1 VKGVTRIGGRTLG
14 IALAIATL
22 AAARALALDPP
33 TRNPY
38 FTSKGS
44 WGQPYDDMWAFHEIG
59 LTSGSD
65 SAWRLLPGK
74 LEPVTIAVIDT
85 GLDWDHLDISWDNI
99 WRNPRA
105 QGDKVPAREG
115 YEDDLIG
122 WDFVAGNN
130 HPWDYD
136 GHGTFVTG
144 LIAATWNSGV
154 GVPGVNPDA
163 RIMVLKA
170 LNAFGNTRA
179 SYIAQAIAYASD
191 NGARVINISVGGKE
205 LSTVEQT
212 AVKYASDKGVLIVIA
227 AGNDGVELKNY
238 GLAGLPGVI
247 TVGASDHN
255 DKRAVFSNWG
265 RAVDIVAPGLDILSL
280 RARYTDTLR
289 DIPGA
294 AYTAEAAYVGADKR
308 YYVAGGTSFAAP
320 LVTGVA
326 SLLFAKDPTLTAAE
340 VKRILLNSAKDVDGK
355 GVNQFT
361 GYGLLDARTALSAD
375 RNFFVT
381 AEVGGVSVVNDP
393 KGPLVEIQ
401 GTADADAFAGA
412 DVELGAG
419 EAPTAFNQVL
429 TVTGPVQSAALG
441 RIPASAFASSQVW
454 IVRLVVHHKNGR
466 IREARFRLQL
476 G

>member
-1 VKGVTRIGGRTLG
+1 
-14 IALAIATL
+14 
-22 AAARALALDPP
+22 
-33 TRNPY
+33 
-38 FTSKGS
+38 
-44 WGQPYDDMWAFHEIG
+44 MWAFHRIG
-59 LTSGSD
+59 LTAGPD
-65 SAWRLLPGK
+65 SAWRLLPAT
-74 LEPVTIAVIDT
+74 LQPVTIAVIDT
-85 GLDWDHLDISWDNI
+85 GLDWNHLDISWDNI

-105 QGDKVPAREG
+105 QGDAVPSRDG
-115 YEDDLIG
+115 YKDDLIG

-130 HPWDYD
+130 HPWDFD

-144 LIAATWNSGV
+144 LIAASWTSGA
-154 GVPGVNPDA
+154 GMPGVNPA
-163 RIMVLKA
+163 AKIMVLKA

-179 SYIAQAIAYASD
+179 SYIAQAIAYAAD
-191 NGARVINISVGGKE
+191 NGARVINISIGGKE
-205 LSTVEQT
+205 LTTVEQT
-212 AVKYASDKGVLIVIA
+212 AVKYAAGKGVLIVIA

-247 TVGASDHN
+247 TVGATDH
-255 DKRAVFSNWG
+255 DDHRALFSNWG

-294 AYTAEAAYVGADKR
+294 TYKAGGAYVGADKR
-308 YYVAGGTSFAAP
+308 YYVAGGTSFSAP

-340 VKRILLNSAKDVDGK
+340 VKRMLLNSAKDVEGK

-361 GYGLLDARTALSAD
+361 GYGLLDARAALAAD
-375 RNFFVT
+375 RTFFIT
-381 AEVGGVSVVNDP
+381 AEVGGVSVVSDP
-393 KGPLVEIQ
+393 KGALVEVQ

-412 DVELGAG
+412 EVDLGSG
-419 EAPTAFNQVL
+419 EAPTTFKRVL
-429 TVTGPVQSAALG
+429 GVDGPVQSAALG
-441 RIPASAFASSQVW
+441 RIPAADFAGSQVW

-466 IREARFRLQL
+466 AREARFRLQL